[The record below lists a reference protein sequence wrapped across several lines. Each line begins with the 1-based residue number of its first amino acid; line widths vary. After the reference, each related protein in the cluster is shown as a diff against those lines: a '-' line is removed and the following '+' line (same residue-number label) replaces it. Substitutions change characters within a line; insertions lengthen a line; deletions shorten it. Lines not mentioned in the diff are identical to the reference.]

1 MKKTYAVLGGG
12 GSFGLHTSKYLLDH
26 ADPAKVIAVG
36 RNLPKDECFT
46 LGIGDGDPRYSYH
59 AYHVNYELDLLME
72 LLDRE
77 KPQVIINFA
86 AQGEGAT
93 SLKHSWR
100 YFETNCVALVKLA
113 EELQSRDYLER
124 FIQIGTSE
132 LYGSV
137 EHAAKEDEPIKPTS
151 PYAASKA
158 AFDMHLMSIHRFLKF
173 PMNIIRPS
181 NAYGPGQQLH
191 RVIPKTVICGLTG
204 RKLPLHGGGRAEKSY
219 IHNRDLARA
228 IHMVAEKAPLGAVY
242 NAGSKEPTSIRRVVE
257 LVAEALKIPFEQL
270 CEVTGDRQHQDFALL
285 ARQLRHQARCRLGA
299 ADQLGGRHA
308 RNGRVGAQIS
318 AAAQEAADR
327 IRHAGLMPASEA
339 RVSDPADA
347 FLGSR
352 TTLRPAH
359 AVAALLQLSDGRYV
373 MQLRDSNPDI
383 FYPEHWGC
391 FGGAVDPGEAPAA
404 ALVRELE
411 EELAVRVVP
420 SAVTRFTEFTFDF
433 GFAGDGVRLRTYYAV
448 TLPQADLDGLVLGEG
463 ADLAAFAAESLLA
476 MPRVVPYDA
485 FALWMYHARGRI
497 ASSRRVAG
505 HAC

>member
-12 GSFGLHTSKYLLDH
+12 GSFGLHTSKYLLDR

-100 YFETNCVALVKLA
+100 YFETNCVALVKLT
-113 EELQSRDYLER
+113 EQLQSRDYLER

-158 AFDMHLMSIHRFLKF
+158 AFDMHLMSVNRFLKF

-228 IHMVAEKAPLGAVY
+228 IHHGVGKGATWDRLQCRLEGADIDPPCRRTGGGGPE
-242 NAGSKEPTSIRRVVE
+242 NAVR
-257 LVAEALKIPFEQL
+257 AALR
-270 CEVTGDRQHQDFALL
+270 GDRRSPASGLPLL
-285 ARQLRHQARCRLGA
+285 ARQLCHHARCRVGA

-308 RNGRVGAQIS
+308 RNGRLGTKIS
-318 AAAQEAADR
+318 APAQDASDR
-327 IRHAGLMPASEA
+327 LRHAGLRPAS
-339 RVSDPADA
+339 R
-347 FLGSR
+347 
-352 TTLRPAH
+352 
-359 AVAALLQLSDGRYV
+359 
-373 MQLRDSNPDI
+373 
-383 FYPEHWGC
+383 
-391 FGGAVDPGEAPAA
+391 
-404 ALVRELE
+404 
-411 EELAVRVVP
+411 
-420 SAVTRFTEFTFDF
+420 
-433 GFAGDGVRLRTYYAV
+433 
-448 TLPQADLDGLVLGEG
+448 
-463 ADLAAFAAESLLA
+463 
-476 MPRVVPYDA
+476 
-485 FALWMYHARGRI
+485 
-497 ASSRRVAG
+497 
-505 HAC
+505 

>member
-12 GSFGLHTSKYLLDH
+12 GSFGLHTSKYLLDR

-151 PYAASKA
+151 TYAASKA

-181 NAYGPGQQLH
+181 NAYGPGQLLH
-191 RVIPKTVICGLTG
+191 RVVPKTILCGLTG
-204 RKLPLHGGGRAEKSY
+204 QKLPLQGGRKAEKSY
-219 IHNRDLARA
+219 SHARDLGRA
-228 IHMVAEKAPLGAVY
+228 IHLVAEKAPLGAIY
-242 NAGSKEPTSIRRVVE
+242 NAGPAQPTSIRRVVE
-257 LVAEALKIPFEQL
+257 LCAEALGMPFEQL
-270 CEVTGDRQHQDFALL
+270 CEMAPD
-285 ARQLRHQARCRLGA
+285 RLGQDSRYWLDSSA
-299 ADQLGGRHA
+299 IKRD
-308 RNGRVGAQIS
+308 VGWEPQI
-318 AAAQEAADR
+318 EWKE
-327 IRHAGLMPASEA
+327 GPAEMLTWGKKYL
-339 RVSDPADA
+339 PE
-347 FLGSR
+347 LR
-352 TTLRPAH
+352 TTPTN
-359 AVAALLQLSDGRYV
+359 YV
-373 MQLRDSNPDI
+373 M
-383 FYPEHWGC
+383 
-391 FGGAVDPGEAPAA
+391 
-404 ALVRELE
+404 
-411 EELAVRVVP
+411 
-420 SAVTRFTEFTFDF
+420 
-433 GFAGDGVRLRTYYAV
+433 
-448 TLPQADLDGLVLGEG
+448 
-463 ADLAAFAAESLLA
+463 
-476 MPRVVPYDA
+476 
-485 FALWMYHARGRI
+485 
-497 ASSRRVAG
+497 
-505 HAC
+505 

>member
-100 YFETNCVALVKLA
+100 YFETNCVALVKLT
-113 EELQSRDYLER
+113 EQLQSRDYLER

-158 AFDMHLMSIHRFLKF
+158 AFDMHLMSVHRFLKF

-219 IHNRDLARA
+219 IHNRDLAPRDPYGGGEGAAWNRLQCRLEGADLDSPRGRTGGGGAENAVRA
-228 IHMVAEKAPLGAVY
+228 AV
-242 NAGSKEPTSIRRVVE
+242 R
-257 LVAEALKIPFEQL
+257 
-270 CEVTGDRQHQDFALL
+270 GDRRPPAPGLALL
-285 ARQLRHQARCRLGA
+285 ARQLRHQARCRVGA

-308 RNGRVGAQIS
+308 RNGRLGAQIS
-318 AAAQEAADR
+318 ARSSRPSRPTSSCGPEACER
-327 IRHAGLMPASEA
+327 GA
-339 RVSDPADA
+339 RVSNL
-347 FLGSR
+347 FRRVSR
-352 TTLRPAH
+352 FPH
-359 AVAALLQLSDGRYV
+359 
-373 MQLRDSNPDI
+373 
-383 FYPEHWGC
+383 H
-391 FGGAVDPGEAPAA
+391 AA
-404 ALVRELE
+404 ARPCGGRAAATVGRPLLDAASRFQPGYL
-411 EELAVRVVP
+411 LSRALGLLRRCGGCRRGAGVP
-420 SAVTRFTEFTFDF
+420 RWC
-433 GFAGDGVRLRTYYAV
+433 GN
-448 TLPQADLDGLVLGEG
+448 
-463 ADLAAFAAESLLA
+463 
-476 MPRVVPYDA
+476 
-485 FALWMYHARGRI
+485 
-497 ASSRRVAG
+497 SRRNSR
-505 HAC
+505 